1 MDASRHQLTVA
12 PRSCALKR
20 WQSAS
25 RLGFETKRPPVQI
38 RPPRPDQK
46 ACDSHQVSSWLAAR
60 RTLLIWLVTVLAVGM
75 AVAAGVVIEGR
86 TAFGGHVPLS
96 AFIPHGT
103 AFAFWLCIV
112 ACGLATG
119 GTDVRLAL
127 PARGHRVDTRHTLD
141 ADHHRRRISHHLR
154 ADASN
159 ATSTSAACRI
169 GPAAFVALVSS
180 RPPGAA

>member
-86 TAFGGHVPLS
+86 TAFGANL
-96 AFIPHGT
+96 
-103 AFAFWLCIV
+103 
-112 ACGLATG
+112 LA
-119 GTDVRLAL
+119 DSLRRLRL
-127 PARGHRVDTRHTLD
+127 QRCRLVW
-141 ADHHRRRISHHLR
+141 
-154 ADASN
+154 ADARCVFSQTYLEELTGKQSMVVGIKMPEPEVT
-159 ATSTSAACRI
+159 AY
-169 GPAAFVALVSS
+169 
-180 RPPGAA
+180 